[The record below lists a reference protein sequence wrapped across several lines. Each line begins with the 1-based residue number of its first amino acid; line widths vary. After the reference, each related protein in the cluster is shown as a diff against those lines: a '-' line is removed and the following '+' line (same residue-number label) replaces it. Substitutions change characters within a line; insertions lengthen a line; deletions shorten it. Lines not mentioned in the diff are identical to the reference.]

1 MGLSA
6 VLRRRWISGL
16 LRSRG
21 DATSNWTV
29 PYRGLVANQTITATG
44 VSGTFRSA
52 ISNYSSS
59 AAAPWLMLE
68 SQYNDSLGDWTYR
81 FHSCAEAK
89 TYTFLKNRRGDCF
102 RPNML
107 AANVVGSSRGWIA
120 VHNVWREK
128 NDLFLSDP
136 TTFRLIDLPP
146 LEPTARLRSLIL
158 EHRRDDGNAFVISN
172 SGMIYCSP
180 GRSRQW
186 TPFGSCGGAY
196 ESLVYSSHHHRLF
209 SLTSASDLEAWDVKS
224 EQPRLERTIPLY
236 LGSQRPGLTRAVYLV
251 RTAEQSGI
259 ELFVVVRFVKTG
271 GGFRVGRE
279 QYVVPTVDFE
289 VYEVDLE
296 REMAVKMEKSL
307 GGLTMFV
314 GLNEGVAV
322 RDVRG
327 LRRDAIYFAYD
338 KRGCYERRGD
348 SEDVGIF
355 DYEKGRILPIHPM
368 GLRRAL
374 WFTPAI

>member
-1 MGLSA
+1 
-6 VLRRRWISGL
+6 
-16 LRSRG
+16 
-21 DATSNWTV
+21 
-29 PYRGLVANQTITATG
+29 
-44 VSGTFRSA
+44 
-52 ISNYSSS
+52 
-59 AAAPWLMLE
+59 
-68 SQYNDSLGDWTYR
+68 
-81 FHSCAEAK
+81 
-89 TYTFLKNRRGDCF
+89 
-102 RPNML
+102 ML
-107 AANVVGSSRGWIA
+107 AANVVESSRGWIA

-128 NDLFLSDP
+128 NELFLSDP

-146 LEPTARLRSLIL
+146 LEATARLRSLIL

-180 GRSRQW
+180 GRSREW
-186 TPFGSCGGAY
+186 TPFGGCGGTY

-224 EQPRLERTIPLY
+224 EQPRLERTIHLD
-236 LGSQRPGLTRAVYLV
+236 LSSQRPGLTRAVYLV
-251 RTAEQSGI
+251 RTADHSGG

-271 GGFRVGRE
+271 GGFGVGRE
-279 QYVVPTVDFE
+279 QYVVPIIDFE

-322 RDVRG
+322 KDVRG

-338 KRGCYERRGD
+338 KR
-348 SEDVGIF
+348 
-355 DYEKGRILPIHPM
+355 
-368 GLRRAL
+368 
-374 WFTPAI
+374 

>member
-1 MGLSA
+1 MGFSA

-59 AAAPWLMLE
+59 SAPWLMLD

-107 AANVVGSSRGWIA
+107 AANVVGSSR
-120 VHNVWREK
+120 
-128 NDLFLSDP
+128 
-136 TTFRLIDLPP
+136 DLPP

-180 GRSRQW
+180 GRSREW

-224 EQPRLERTIPLY
+224 EQPRLERTIPLD
-236 LGSQRPGLTRAVYLV
+236 LGSQRTGLTRAVYLV
-251 RTAEQSGI
+251 RAAEQSGG

-296 REMAVKMEKSL
+296 REMAVKREKSL

-327 LRRDAIYFAYD
+327 LRRDAGYFAYD

-355 DYEKGRILPIHPM
+355 DYEKGRILPIPMDHPM
-368 GLRRAL
+368 GLSRAL
-374 WFTPAI
+374 WFQPAI